1 MSIDMPIE
9 NASLTQLQQTPIDNV
24 MNIIDE
30 GLVHLPTYR
39 ELYYRWERQQWKT
52 QDINFASDRAQ
63 WQAMSAEEQR
73 MRLFGLSAFF
83 KGEECVTNTLAPYIT
98 AMPDDEMR
106 MFVTT
111 QLVDEAR
118 HTVFFSRF
126 FSEVLGIDYGRL
138 EETLAVVS
146 QNMNDKLRYILV
158 DALNDVSDRIRR
170 EPTQLAHLIEGVTLY
185 HVVIEGMMALAGQRS
200 MLETYRQTNTF
211 PAFRG
216 GFTAVA
222 RDESRHVVFGVKFL
236 RDMVQRDAANAHVI
250 HDALNKYA
258 PIAMES
264 LAPDPTQVPSIL
276 AAGGDPWQ
284 SPRYAQESLKKKLR
298 VIGLSVDVPAVP
310 SIPSMGA

>member
-1 MSIDMPIE
+1 MSIEMPIE

-39 ELYYRWERQQWKT
+39 ELYYRWERQQWKA
-52 QDINFASDRAQ
+52 QDIDFTADRAQ
-63 WQAMSAEEQR
+63 WQAMPPEEQR
-73 MRLFGLSAFF
+73 MRLFGLAAFF
-83 KGEECVTNTLAPYIT
+83 KGEECVTNTLAPYVT

-118 HTVFFSRF
+118 HTVFFARF
-126 FSEVLGIDYGRL
+126 FGEALGIDYGRL

-158 DALNDVSDRIRR
+158 DSLNDVSDRIRR
-170 EPTQLAHLIEGVTLY
+170 EPTYMAHLIEGVTLY
-185 HVVIEGMMALAGQRS
+185 HIIIEGTMALAGQRNI
-200 MLETYRQTNTF
+200 LEIYRQGNLF

-236 RDMVQRDAANAHVI
+236 RDMIRHDSNNARSV
-250 HDALNKYA
+250 HDTITKLA
-258 PIAMES
+258 PIALEA
-264 LAPDPTQVPSIL
+264 LAPDPAQIPNIL
-276 AAGGDPWQ
+276 ASGGDPWL
-284 SPRYAQESLKKKLR
+284 SPRYAQESLKKKLK
-298 VIGLSVDVPAVP
+298 VIGLSMDVPTLP
-310 SIPSMGA
+310 GMPQTGM